1 MVSSENGV
9 ATKGKGFDWDY
20 YKREKFAGVSIT
32 AENKREYK
40 KLFINKY
47 IDTYEFK
54 VQQGDITEAELLKA
68 ADEYASEHIAFHQK
82 MERSHNKG
90 KMFFQWRG
98 KKERVWTTEYLS
110 KMQKYMRDIEA
121 AHIAAAEGKKDSEK
135 EEE

>member
-1 MVSSENGV
+1 MVSVNEAV
-9 ATKGKGFDWDY
+9 DKGKGFDWDHY
-20 YKREKFAGVSIT
+20 EREKFAGISIT
-32 AENKREYK
+32 AANKREYR

-54 VQQGDITEAELLKA
+54 VQQGDITEKELLDA
-68 ADEYASEHIAFHQK
+68 ADSYAMEHLSFHQK

-110 KMQKYMRDIEA
+110 KMQKYMRDLEKAHIEA
-121 AHIAAAEGKKDSEK
+121 SAAKKDQEIS